1 MFRRSVL
8 SGLVGIALVGAC
20 GGDSATSPDS
30 VVGTYTLQ
38 TINGQAPPQTVN
50 EDANG
55 RLEITGGRMLLDG
68 DGRFHNEI
76 DFRITSRGV
85 TSNGPV
91 HLFGTYVRTG
101 TNVTVTPAQGGDS
114 YSMALSGRT
123 LTVGVGGA
131 TLVYQR

>member
-1 MFRRSVL
+1 MLRRSVL

-20 GGDSATSPDS
+20 GGDSATGPDP

-38 TINGQAPPQTVN
+38 TINGQAPPQTLN

-55 RLEITGGRMLLDG
+55 RLEITGGRILLDG
-68 DGRFHNEI
+68 DGSFHNEI
-76 DFRITSRGV
+76 DVRITSRGV
-85 TSNGPV
+85 TSTGPV

-101 TNVTVTPAQGGDS
+101 TNITVTPAQGGDS

-123 LTVGVGGA
+123 LTVGGAGA
-131 TLVYQR
+131 TLVYRR

>member
-1 MFRRSVL
+1 MLRRSVL

-20 GGDSATSPDS
+20 GGDSATGPDT

-38 TINGQAPPQTVN
+38 TINGQAPPQTLS

-55 RLEITGGRMLLDG
+55 RLEITGARVLLDA

-76 DFRITSRGV
+76 DVRSTSRGV
-85 TSNGPV
+85 TSAGTL
-91 HLFGTYVRTG
+91 HRFGTYVRTG
-101 TNVTVTPAQGGDS
+101 TRITVTPAQGGDS

-123 LTVGVGGA
+123 LSRREQGT
-131 TLVYQR
+131 TLVYRR